1 MIYFLTNWGTNMSEK
16 TNNRGG
22 KKTTSTLL
30 TEFLAAKALYTAARA
45 ELGKRLPEC
54 LTQEQFV
61 ILSMLRGG
69 PVYADDLA
77 ERSGMLSPSV
87 SRILGDLEGRDAI
100 TRLECK
106 TDARRRLVSI
116 TDDGKMILREV
127 K

>member
-1 MIYFLTNWGTNMSEK
+1 MSEK

-22 KKTTSTLL
+22 KKTTATLMS
-30 TEFLAAKALYTAARA
+30 EFLAAKALYTNARA
-45 ELGKRLPEC
+45 ELGKRLPEG
-54 LTQEQFV
+54 LTQEQYV
-61 ILSMLRGG
+61 VLVMLRGG

-87 SRILGDLEGRDAI
+87 SRILNDLEEREAI
-100 TRLECK
+100 TRADCK